1 MAIALREL
9 DSETDKVTLAAP
21 ITVDK
26 PLLSLPAGSGI
37 DPRLSG
43 RRAACVGAGSDLL
56 DSQRNAVARDRIENE
71 KLVRFNR
78 SLHAA
83 WRDAVRTPWRKLR
96 RRLRDALPVSS
107 EGVAVALDQ
116 ATNLTAVPY
125 EGRLPPPL
133 SQCEVV
139 APAQHQTRLHP
150 LSVHS
155 TYGERLYYLDHAV
168 QAPAMT
174 LEHLVDQY
182 WFPAFG
188 LLISPEGRVWRH
200 SFIVPFRDGYLSSI
214 KAIVERRA
222 ADGTR
227 ERRLHLERLAR
238 APRIIG
244 EHLLIAGSD
253 KHNYGHYL
261 HDIAPLIDLG
271 ARIGAPMLTWTL
283 RPWQRALIAR
293 LEVPHG
299 LIREIRARPVF
310 LEHAVT
316 SNRFTGLSSQN
327 AHPQSREAF
336 ARILANVRKHAPATK
351 TPPRVLICRS
361 PSNSRNITNRAAMIE
376 ALKALG
382 FVAIQPDMLGFDEQA
397 LLFAQAKIIVCE
409 FGAALSNAYFCRP
422 DTKIVEIIAEG
433 QHDPWSSHFCAMLG
447 LEHVVLFQRQSAE
460 VLASVPRHVK
470 DSTFSYAV
478 DIPKLVETVKA
489 LI

>member
-1 MAIALREL
+1 
-9 DSETDKVTLAAP
+9 
-21 ITVDK
+21 
-26 PLLSLPAGSGI
+26 
-37 DPRLSG
+37 
-43 RRAACVGAGSDLL
+43 L
-56 DSQRNAVARDRIENE
+56 DSQRNGVARDRIENE
-71 KLVRFNR
+71 TLVRLNR

-83 WRDAVRTPWRKLR
+83 WRDAVRTPWRNLR
-96 RRLRDALPVSS
+96 RRLRDALPVSN
-107 EGVAVALDQ
+107 EGVPVALDE
-116 ATNLTAVPY
+116 ATNLTVVPY
-125 EGRLPPPL
+125 EDRLPPPL
-133 SQCEVV
+133 SQCEAI
-139 APAQHQTRLHP
+139 APAQYQTRLHP
-150 LSVHS
+150 LSVNS
-155 TYGERLYYLDHAV
+155 TDTERVHYIDHVA
-168 QAPAMT
+168 QAPGMT

-200 SFIVPFRDGYLSSI
+200 SFIVPFREGYLSSV
-214 KAIVERRA
+214 KAIAERTA

-238 APRIIG
+238 APRISG

-261 HDIAPLIDLG
+261 HDIVPLIDLG
-271 ARIGAPMLTWTL
+271 ARLRSPMLTWTL

-293 LEVPHG
+293 LEVPEG
-299 LIREIRARPVF
+299 LIREIRPRPVF

-316 SNRFTGLSSQN
+316 SNRFIGLSSQN

-336 ARILANVRKHAPATK
+336 ARILANVRKHAPAMS

-361 PSNSRNITNRAAMIE
+361 PSNSRNVNNRAAMIE

-382 FVAIQPDMLGFDEQA
+382 FVAIQPDKLKFDEQA

-409 FGAALSNAYFCRP
+409 FGAALSNAYFCPP

-433 QHDPWSSHFCAMLG
+433 QHDPWSAHFCAMLG
-447 LEHVVLFQRQSAE
+447 LEHIVLFQHQSAE
-460 VLASVPRHVK
+460 VLASMPRHVK

-478 DIPKLVETVKA
+478 DVPKLVETVKA